1 MKFDDDALRASAL
14 SFQLIYRTRGLY
26 QAFAC
31 LREFL
36 EGHLPVARING
47 ASCRFCCGNAL
58 RSR

>member
-47 ASCRFCCGNAL
+47 LYIPG
-58 RSR
+58 RS